1 MAPYNPPTAHY
12 NEMDV
17 SKYDEDTIYDFIGSK
32 GKRFYWLTK
41 YLGMNYLWYDEG
53 RKVIELW
60 GPYESLL
67 NGQVQNIINCE
78 LEHFC
83 NLRT

>member
-1 MAPYNPPTAHY
+1 
-12 NEMDV
+12 
-17 SKYDEDTIYDFIGSK
+17 
-32 GKRFYWLTK
+32 
-41 YLGMNYLWYDEG
+41 MNYLWYDEG

-83 NLRT
+83 NMRT